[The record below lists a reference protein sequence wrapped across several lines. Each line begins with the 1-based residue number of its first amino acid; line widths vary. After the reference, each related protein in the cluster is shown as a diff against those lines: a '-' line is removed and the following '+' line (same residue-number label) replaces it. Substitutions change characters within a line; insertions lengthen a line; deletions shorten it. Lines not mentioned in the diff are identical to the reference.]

1 MPFKA
6 SWAILSELF
15 SNKDPKLPKM
25 LLVQWA
31 LACEQA
37 LRARHLWWR
46 GGKGKESLQLCLWKL
61 NICIAKVDAKSWLV
75 KMTLVMTSLPLAR
88 VFQCLLSFAL
98 VSTPC
103 WLAEIW
109 QLSWRGATGEVEFK
123 FQRCSRRLSFLF
135 LPPCQN
141 ALESLLTGCTS
152 T

>member
-37 LRARHLWWR
+37 LR
-46 GGKGKESLQLCLWKL
+46 GGKGKESLLLCLWKL
-61 NICIAKVDAKSWLV
+61 NICIAKVDAKCWLV
-75 KMTLVMTSLPLAR
+75 KMTLVMTSLPLGR

-109 QLSWRGATGEVEFK
+109 QLSWWGATGEVEFK
-123 FQRCSRRLSFLF
+123 FQGCSRRLSFLF

-141 ALESLLTGCTS
+141 ALESLLTGYMS

>member
-15 SNKDPKLPKM
+15 SNKDPKLPKTAVSTM
-25 LLVQWA
+25 STS
-31 LACEQA
+31 
-37 LRARHLWWR
+37 LRASSQRHLWWR
-46 GGKGKESLQLCLWKL
+46 GGKGKESLQLCVWKL
-61 NICIAKVDAKSWLV
+61 NICIAKVDAKCWLV
-75 KMTLVMTSLPLAR
+75 KMTLVMTSLPLGR

-109 QLSWRGATGEVEFK
+109 QLSWWGATGEVEFK
-123 FQRCSRRLSFLF
+123 FQGCSRRLSFLF

-141 ALESLLTGCTS
+141 ALESLLTGYMS